1 MKIGLVRPGSGIAG
15 IWAPALDA
23 SAILAAAEIN
33 VAGGV
38 LGEEVDLVFCDCGF
52 TPDEAVA
59 AVDMLMDV
67 EGSDAIVGAHP
78 SHLRDPITRRIF
90 NKAPYIYT
98 PQYEGVACGPSTVA
112 IGNTDEE
119 LLGPALQ
126 WFHEVKG
133 AERYFFVGN
142 DYIWPHMAARVA
154 RRLIRRQGSQLVGE
168 AFVPNH
174 SDQQFGILKTIAKSG
189 AQVVIQALVGQCAI
203 DFNRAFATA
212 GLDEKMLRFGLIV
225 DETVICGI
233 GADASVNLFTAS
245 SYFAD
250 RRSRSNDQ
258 FLERYHDAFGE
269 NAPLVSAAS
278 VMFYEGLHVLAG
290 LAQKLGTRKGFDL
303 ARFLHTPL
311 SRPAAREALD
321 DKPVGR
327 LPSVYLSEA
336 DGVRLKVIATLA
348 S

>member
-1 MKIGLVRPGSGIAG
+1 MFGSRFLGCKPQKG
-15 IWAPALDA
+15 KG
-23 SAILAAAEIN
+23 SAIAPVAATPPPIHQPDEGGTTEQRTVRSSHEDRSSTSWQWHRRDLGAGLGRVSNPAAAEIN

-133 AERYFFVGN
+133 RAERYFFVGN

-154 RRLIRRQGSQLVGE
+154 RRLIRRQGSRLVGQ

-212 GLDEKMLRFGLIV
+212 GLDEKMLPLWPH
-225 DETVICGI
+225 
-233 GADASVNLFTAS
+233 
-245 SYFAD
+245 
-250 RRSRSNDQ
+250 RR
-258 FLERYHDAFGE
+258 
-269 NAPLVSAAS
+269 
-278 VMFYEGLHVLAG
+278 
-290 LAQKLGTRKGFDL
+290 
-303 ARFLHTPL
+303 
-311 SRPAAREALD
+311 
-321 DKPVGR
+321 
-327 LPSVYLSEA
+327 
-336 DGVRLKVIATLA
+336 
-348 S
+348 